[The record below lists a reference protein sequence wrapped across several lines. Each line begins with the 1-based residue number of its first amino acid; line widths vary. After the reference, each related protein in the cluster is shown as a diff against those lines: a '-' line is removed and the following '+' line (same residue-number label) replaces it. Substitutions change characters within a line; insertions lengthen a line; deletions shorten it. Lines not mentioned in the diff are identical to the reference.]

1 MTVLLSSTLR
11 VGYSGRKTVCPTSL
25 GSLDPDNTPQRSSL
39 LPIRCVHKQLVHQ
52 LHCRDVSG
60 ICASTQRIW
69 APPLL
74 EVLCYSASNT
84 EMWSKYTTECN
95 VRIVPRTA
103 TCVFCM
109 HYRRSG
115 NFRVAF
121 FLHKKFLRVLFSPCV
136 RNFCMLNFH
145 HLSNRQKINSEISW
159 STVLLFTTLPIHKIV
174 CHTVMNRI
182 DFFPAFSLDK
192 AVLVKIKARICMHA
206 NNLGI
211 GLVPM

>member
-11 VGYSGRKTVCPTSL
+11 VGYSGRKTVFPTSL
-25 GSLDPDNTPQRSSL
+25 GSLGPDNTPQRSSL
-39 LPIRCVHKQLVHQ
+39 LPIRYVHKQLIYQ

-60 ICASTQRIW
+60 ICASTQQIW

-95 VRIVPRTA
+95 VQFLPRTA

-109 HYRRSG
+109 HYHRLG
-115 NFRVAF
+115 NFHIAF
-121 FLHKKFLRVLFSPCV
+121 FSRKKFLCVLFLPCV
-136 RNFCMLNFH
+136 RDFCMFNFH
-145 HLSNRQKINSEISW
+145 RLSNRQKFL
-159 STVLLFTTLPIHKIV
+159 TAKFPDLQYFFLQHYQFMKIG

-182 DFFPAFSLDK
+182 DFSFPAFSLD
-192 AVLVKIKARICMHA
+192 
-206 NNLGI
+206 
-211 GLVPM
+211 